1 MSDYQLFL
9 QERDQIDFLIQKGY
23 KSVITENL
31 NGAILVFEKKGSSKK
46 EDKTE
51 TLHITTANA
60 RKYFA
65 VKFIIQQQG
74 HLIMY

>member
-9 QERDQIDFLIQKGY
+9 QERDQIDSFYQEGY
-23 KSVITENL
+23 KIFSITENL
-31 NGAILVFEKKGSSKK
+31 NGAIVVFEKKGSSKK
-46 EDKTE
+46 EVKTE

-65 VKFIIQQQG
+65 VKLIMQQQG
-74 HLIMY
+74 